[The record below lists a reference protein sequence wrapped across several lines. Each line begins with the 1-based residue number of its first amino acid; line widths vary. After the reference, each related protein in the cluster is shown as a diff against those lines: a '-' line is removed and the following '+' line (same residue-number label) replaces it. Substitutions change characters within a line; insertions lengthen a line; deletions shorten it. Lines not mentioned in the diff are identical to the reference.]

1 MKKQLLI
8 MAMAMLGST
17 FLSAQSVKLNAVYN
31 NSRNNEGDEVNREWV
46 GSIYDGEGNYTGQ
59 TLYFVPQGLYT
70 FTVNGTSITYPEKE
84 PAVTKETVSDGN
96 GGIDME
102 KAQWASNF
110 NMMHGNSG
118 AVYTD
123 GIVTTVMSRDEQS
136 TVDEELFA
144 VRQWDAKTGE
154 LLSNKIYPKSAT
166 LESAGMCYYNGKVYG
181 LFYLTGQDLPE
192 EITSDP
198 EYFEDQDADMTDGD
212 AGYCLCTIDLAT
224 MTVTPITPG
233 LYYYNFVAFAINA
246 EGRAFALTSGGVNA
260 PAADDGKYYD
270 INGNLTGTT
279 LCEFDLETGL
289 LKSEKALGYCSQ
301 YRRQS
306 ACFSKSTPNIMYWNG
321 FYNSGKGINDYGS
334 WGQLPDRT
342 WKTNGKYDTS
352 LYTIDITTGLC
363 TRVVDKI
370 EDRFTFA
377 CMWADG
383 DDQSDEAMIGENR
396 LRDVVLGKA
405 SSTTGIEKAT
415 LNTQPSTLNAQPYY
429 DLTGRRV
436 AQPANGVF
444 IHNGKKVV
452 IK

>member
-1 MKKQLLI
+1 
-8 MAMAMLGST
+8 MLGCT
-17 FLSAQSVKLNAVYN
+17 MVSAQTVKFNTVYH
-31 NSRNNEGDEVNREWV
+31 NSRNNDGDEVNREWV
-46 GSIYDGEGNYTGQ
+46 GSIYDSEGNYTGK

-70 FTVNGTSITYPEKE
+70 FTWDGSAMSAPVKE
-84 PAVTKETVSDGN
+84 PEVSKAVVQNDEGY
-96 GGIDME
+96 IDID
-102 KAQWASNF
+102 KAQWATNF
-110 NMMHGNSG
+110 NLMYANSG

-144 VRQWDAKTGE
+144 VRQWDAKTGD

-166 LESAGMCYYNGKVYG
+166 IESAGMAYYNNKVYG
-181 LFYLTGQDLPE
+181 LFYLTGQQLPE

-289 LKSEKALGYCSQ
+289 LKSETALGYCSQ

-306 ACFSKSTPNIMYWNG
+306 ACFSKSNPNIMYWNG

-352 LYTIDITTGLC
+352 LYAIDVTTGLC

-370 EDRFTFA
+370 QDRYTFA

-383 DDQSDEAMIGENR
+383 DDLSDGVEIGGAR
-396 LRDVVLGKA
+396 LRDIVLGQA
-405 SSTTGIEKAT
+405 TPIETGIESLSPALSKGEGACYT
-415 LNTQPSTLNAQPYY
+415 L
-429 DLTGRRV
+429 DGRRV
-436 AQPANGVF
+436 QQPAKGLY
-444 IHNGKKVV
+444 IINGKKVV
-452 IK
+452 LK

>member
-96 GGIDME
+96 GGIDLE

-198 EYFEDQDADMTDGD
+198 EYFED
-212 AGYCLCTIDLAT
+212 
-224 MTVTPITPG
+224 
-233 LYYYNFVAFAINA
+233 
-246 EGRAFALTSGGVNA
+246 
-260 PAADDGKYYD
+260 
-270 INGNLTGTT
+270 
-279 LCEFDLETGL
+279 
-289 LKSEKALGYCSQ
+289 
-301 YRRQS
+301 
-306 ACFSKSTPNIMYWNG
+306 
-321 FYNSGKGINDYGS
+321 
-334 WGQLPDRT
+334 
-342 WKTNGKYDTS
+342 
-352 LYTIDITTGLC
+352 
-363 TRVVDKI
+363 
-370 EDRFTFA
+370 
-377 CMWADG
+377 
-383 DDQSDEAMIGENR
+383 
-396 LRDVVLGKA
+396 
-405 SSTTGIEKAT
+405 
-415 LNTQPSTLNAQPYY
+415 
-429 DLTGRRV
+429 
-436 AQPANGVF
+436 
-444 IHNGKKVV
+444 
-452 IK
+452 